1 MPSRRDF
8 LASSA
13 MTLGALATA
22 GAAQSSAA
30 RGAAPAS
37 AAHGTA
43 PAGRLRQSV
52 CRWCFGGIP
61 YDDFCEMAKRAGLGA
76 IDLVDQKDWVLVQRH
91 GLAIST
97 SNSTSRRD
105 FIPRG
110 LNDRANHELIL
121 GELAAVI
128 PAAAIAGIPNVIA
141 MFGNKGTI
149 TTEDGIAAC
158 AEGLAKI
165 APLAEKE
172 GVTVILE
179 MLNSRVDHHDFQGDT
194 SVFGIAVAERVHS
207 PRVRLL
213 YDIYHMQISE
223 GDIIRSIRTNGKW
236 FAHYHTAGNPG
247 RNELAA
253 DQELQYPA
261 IAKAIADS
269 GFTGWLAHE
278 FMPKGDAEAGLKQAF
293 VACMA

>member
-8 LASSA
+8 LASTA
-13 MTLGALATA
+13 VTLGAMTSGAPATA
-22 GAAQSSAA
+22 M
-30 RGAAPAS
+30 PAL
-37 AAHGTA
+37 
-43 PAGRLRQSV
+43 GRLRQSV

-61 YDDFCEMAKRAGLGA
+61 YDDFCEMAKRVGLGA
-76 IDLVDQKDWVLVQRH
+76 IDLVDQQDWPLVQRH
-91 GLAIST
+91 GLAVST
-97 SNSTSRRD
+97 SNSTQRRD
-105 FIPRG
+105 FISRG

-128 PAAAIAGIPNVIA
+128 PAAAQAKIPNVIA
-141 MFGNKGTI
+141 MFGNKGSI

-179 MLNSRVDHHDFQGDT
+179 MLNSRVDHKGFQGDT
-194 SVFGIAVAERVHS
+194 SAYGIAVAEKVNS
-207 PRVRLL
+207 SRVRLL

-223 GDIIRSIRTNGKW
+223 GDIIRSIRNNGKW

-247 RNELAA
+247 RNELNAT
-253 DQELQYPA
+253 QELQYPA
-261 IAKAIADS
+261 IAAAIADS

-278 FMPKGDAEAGLKQAF
+278 FMPEGDAEKGLMQAYA
-293 VACMA
+293 ACSV

>member
-1 MPSRRDF
+1 MLRRSF
-8 LASSA
+8 VVSTAVA
-13 MTLGALATA
+13 LGALA
-22 GAAQSSAA
+22 SD
-30 RGAAPAS
+30 APA
-37 AAHGTA
+37 AAA
-43 PAGRLRQSV
+43 ISPVVGRLRQSV
-52 CRWCFGGIP
+52 CRWPFGRVP
-61 YDDFCEMAKRAGLGA
+61 YDDFCLMAKRVGLGA
-76 IDLVDQKDWVLVQRH
+76 IDLVDQKDWALVQRH

-97 SNSTSRRD
+97 SNSTARRD
-105 FIPRG
+105 FISRG

-121 GELAAVI
+121 GELSAI
-128 PAAAIAGIPNVIA
+128 IPPAAKAGIPNVIA

-149 TTEDGIAAC
+149 TTDDGIAAC

-165 APLAEKE
+165 APLAEQH
-172 GVTVILE
+172 GITVILE
-179 MLNSRVDHHDFQGDT
+179 MLNSRVDHRGFQGDT
-194 SVFGIAVAERVHS
+194 SACGIAVAERVGS

-247 RNELAA
+247 RNELSA

-278 FMPKGDAEAGLKQAF
+278 FMPSGDPEAGLIEAYA
-293 VACMA
+293 ACTA